1 MSKYV
6 IAGGRKLAGS
16 LRIHGAKN
24 SVLPILAATL
34 LVNGE
39 SVIHNCPDLKDVRI
53 AMKILTHLGC
63 RVTRENDTVIVDAS
77 TMSRYDIPE
86 SLMREMR
93 SSVMFLGAII
103 VRAGKARMSFPGGC
117 ELGPRPI
124 DLHISALSKLG
135 VDIQEE
141 GGEIICEAG
150 KMKGSDISLAFPSVG
165 ATENIM
171 LAATMCSGK
180 TRIVNAAREPEIEDL
195 QKFLQETGAKI
206 SGAGGSVIE
215 IEGSSSASSVEH
227 TVMPDRIAAA
237 TYLCAAAVTGGEI
250 ELLSVAPEHLSTVT
264 AALEEAGCIITAG
277 PGTLR
282 LYSGPELRSIRQIRT
297 MPYPGFPTDVQS
309 PLMALMTKAK
319 GTTIF
324 IENIFENRFRHVSEL
339 LRMGAN
345 IRVEGKV
352 AVVTG
357 VPKLSGAP
365 VKMTDLRG
373 GAALVI
379 AALGAE
385 GISEVSGLSHTDR
398 GYEKM
403 EEALSALGADIRR
416 IE

>member
-6 IAGGRKLAGS
+6 IAGGNPLSGS
-16 LRIHGAKN
+16 LRVHGAKN

-39 SVIHNCPDLKDVRI
+39 SVIHNCPDLKDVRSAI
-53 AMKILTHLGC
+53 KILSHLGC
-63 RVTRENDTVIVDAS
+63 RVTRENDTVIVDAR
-77 TMSRYDIPE
+77 TMSRFDIPE

-124 DLHISALSKLG
+124 DLHLSSLKKLG
-135 VDIQEE
+135 VSISEE

-150 KMKGSDISLAFPSVG
+150 DMKGAEINLSFPSVG

-171 LAATMCSGK
+171 LAATMCSGR
-180 TRIVNAAREPEIEDL
+180 TRIINAAREPEIEDL
-195 QKFLQETGAKI
+195 EKFLQKTGSKI
-206 SGAGGSVIE
+206 HGAGGSVIE
-215 IEGSSSASSVEH
+215 IEGAAFASGVEH
-227 TVMPDRIAAA
+227 TVMPDRIEAA
-237 TYLCAAAVTGGEI
+237 TYLCAAAITHGEI
-250 ELLSVAPEHLSTVT
+250 ELLSVAPEHLSTVV
-264 AALEEAGCIITAG
+264 AALEESGCFVSAE
-277 PGTLR
+277 PGR
-282 LYSGPELRSIRQIRT
+282 LYLRSGNELKAIRPVRT

-309 PLMALMTKAK
+309 PLMALMAKAK

-324 IENIFENRFRHVSEL
+324 IENIFENRFRHVCEL

-345 IRVEGKV
+345 IRVEGKI
-352 AVVTG
+352 AVITG
-357 VPKLSGAP
+357 VPKLSGAS

-379 AALGAE
+379 AALGAD
-385 GISEVSGLSHTDR
+385 GVSEVCELSHTDR

-403 EEALSALGADIRR
+403 DERLRSLGADIKRV
-416 IE
+416 E